1 MALPALRVGM
11 VGYGYFAEFH
21 LNAWER
27 LTGAS
32 LQALAD
38 PMEDRRSAALKLAPQ
53 IEVYE
58 SVEEMLSSGEFDI
71 LDIATPPATHLDL
84 IPPVLGRVK
93 AVICQ
98 KPFCKNLSQAQELA
112 AWSDK
117 SSTLL
122 VVHENFRF
130 QPWYREMRNI
140 LADGQLG
147 RVVQAQFRLRPGDGA
162 SKNAYL
168 DRQPYFRDMQQFLIR
183 ETGVHWIDVFR
194 FLFGE
199 PVAVSADL
207 FRTNPVIA
215 GEDSGTFT
223 FQMAD
228 GARIGFDGNRTLDH
242 VAQNRRLT
250 MGEFL
255 IEGSQASLRLS
266 GDGVIELR
274 NFGENHW
281 RTHAY
286 SFEDRDFGGDCVY
299 HLQQHVVEHLRNGN
313 VLENAAT
320 NYLKNLEIQTLVYQA
335 SDEGV
340 RLALGDGDSNW

>member
-1 MALPALRVGM
+1 MAVPALRVGM

-21 LNAWER
+21 LNAWQR
-27 LTGAS
+27 VAGAS
-32 LQALAD
+32 LNALAD
-38 PMEDRRSAALKLAPQ
+38 PSAERRSAALKVAPH
-53 IEVYE
+53 IDVFE
-58 SVEEMLSSGEFDI
+58 SVEEMLSSSEFDI
-71 LDIATPPATHLDL
+71 LDVATPPTTHLEL
-84 IPPVLGRVK
+84 IRPVLGRVQ

-98 KPFCKNLSQAQELA
+98 KPFCENLSQAQELA
-112 AWSDK
+112 SASDNN
-117 SSTLL
+117 STLL

-130 QPWYREMRNI
+130 QPWYREISNI
-140 LADGQLG
+140 LADERLG
-147 RVVQAQFRLRPGDGA
+147 RVVQAQFRFRPGDGA
-162 SKNAYL
+162 TGDAYL
-168 DRQPYFRDMQQFLIR
+168 DRQPYFRDMKQFLIR

-242 VAQNRRLT
+242 VARNRRLT

-255 IEGSQASLRLS
+255 IEGSRASLKLS
-266 GDGVIELR
+266 GDGAIKLR
-274 NFGENHW
+274 KFGENHW
-281 RTHAY
+281 QTHAY

-299 HLQQHVVEHLRNGN
+299 HLQHHVVAHLRAGTT
-313 VLENAAT
+313 LENTAT
-320 NYLKNLEIQTLVYQA
+320 NYLKNLEIQALVYRA
-335 SDEGV
+335 SNEGV
-340 RLALGDGDSNW
+340 RLALGEGECS

>member
-1 MALPALRVGM
+1 MAMPALRVGM

-21 LNAWER
+21 LNAWQR
-27 LTGAS
+27 LAGAS

-38 PMEDRRSAALKLAPQ
+38 PRPERRFAAQQAAPQ
-53 IEVYE
+53 IDVFE
-58 SVEEMLSSGEFDI
+58 SVEDMLSAGEYDI
-71 LDIATPPATHLDL
+71 LDVATPPSTHLDL
-84 IPPVLGRVK
+84 IRPVLGRVQ

-98 KPFCKNLSQAQELA
+98 KPFCENLPQAQELA
-112 AWSDK
+112 AASEE

-130 QPWYREMRNI
+130 QPWYREIQSI
-140 LADGQLG
+140 LADGKLG
-147 RVVQAQFRLRPGDGA
+147 RVVQAQFRLRPGDGTTA
-162 SKNAYL
+162 DAYL
-168 DRQPYFRDMQQFLIR
+168 DRQPYFRDMKQFLIR

-228 GARIGFDGNRTLDH
+228 GARIVFDGNRTLDH
-242 VAQNRRLT
+242 VAHNKRLT

-255 IEGSQASLRLS
+255 IEGSQASLHLS
-266 GDGVIELR
+266 GDGEIELR
-274 NFGENHW
+274 DFGENDW
-281 RTHAY
+281 QTHSY
-286 SFEDRDFGGDCVY
+286 SFEDRDFGGDCVFQ
-299 HLQQHVVEHLRNGN
+299 LQNHVVEHLRTGNG
-313 VLENAAT
+313 LENTAA
-320 NYLKNLEIQTLVYQA
+320 NYLKNLEIQTLVYRA
-335 SDEGV
+335 SDDGV
-340 RLALGDGDSNW
+340 RLALGEGDSSQ

>member
-1 MALPALRVGM
+1 MAVPALRVGM

-21 LNAWER
+21 LNAWQR
-27 LTGAS
+27 LGGAS
-32 LQALAD
+32 LIALAD
-38 PMEDRRSAALKLAPQ
+38 PSAERRSAALKVAPH
-53 IEVYE
+53 IKVFE

-71 LDIATPPATHLDL
+71 LDVATPPTTHLDL
-84 IPPVLGRVK
+84 IRPVLGRVQ

-98 KPFCKNLSQAQELA
+98 KPFCENLSQAQELA
-112 AWSDK
+112 SASDN

-122 VVHENFRF
+122 VIHENFRF
-130 QPWYREMRNI
+130 QPWYREISNI
-140 LADGQLG
+140 LADGRLG
-147 RVVQAQFRLRPGDGA
+147 RVVQAQFRFRPGDGA
-162 SKNAYL
+162 TDDAYL
-168 DRQPYFRDMQQFLIR
+168 GRQPYFRDMKQFLIR

-255 IEGSQASLRLS
+255 IEGSQASLKLS
-266 GDGVIELR
+266 GDGAIALR

-281 RTHAY
+281 QTHAY

-299 HLQQHVVEHLRNGN
+299 HLQHHVVEHLRAGKTP
-313 VLENAAT
+313 ENTAT
-320 NYLKNLEIQTLVYQA
+320 NYLKNLEIQTLVYRA

-340 RLALGDGDSNW
+340 RLTLGEGGCI